1 MSALELILVVVCMAG
16 SWFFSGIET
25 GLISINRLRLRH
37 LVRHKV
43 RGALTMQTFLQKP
56 DLFLGT
62 TLVGN
67 NIVNTVL
74 SVLAA
79 SLGVR
84 WLGEHGAW
92 INGAVVTVLL
102 LVVCEYFPKAWFQ
115 SFPARRCLPFAPL
128 LLGLSRVL
136 YPIGRPLM
144 RVVQALLPTP
154 PGADQQAQPV
164 VTREELIHLA
174 REGQQSGVLTPEEVR
189 MIDGVFEL
197 KAMTC
202 EEIMIPRGEVPLHPP
217 RHLGGRSVPVRAR
230 PGRGPIPRLP
240 QGEAAVRGRGLCVRC
255 AGRRGPGGQD
265 GPGLHAP
272 RRSGVMRHTP
282 VDHVLPRMRVTRQPV
297 VLVTDDQYQTV
308 GLVALENVLEEV
320 VGTL

>member
-1 MSALELILVVVCMAG
+1 MSALELIVIVVCMAG

-43 RGALTMQTFLQKP
+43 KGAETMQTFLQKP

-62 TLVGN
+62 ILVGY
-67 NIVNTVL
+67 NIFSTVL
-74 SVLAA
+74 SVMAA

-84 WLGEHGAW
+84 WMGQQGAW
-92 INGAVVTVLL
+92 INSAIVTVLL
-102 LVVCEYFPKAWFQ
+102 LVLCEYFPKAWFQ

-136 YPIGRPLM
+136 YPVGRPLM
-144 RVVQALLPTP
+144 RVAQAMLPTP
-154 PGADQQAQPV
+154 KGEGQKAQPV

-202 EEIMIPRGEVPLHPP
+202 AEIMIPREKILYVHHDTSVDDLHLFARAQHVNQFPVFHKEKQQFVGVVYIFDVLADENPAGKTAQDFMRPP
-217 RHLGGRSVPVRAR
+217 
-230 PGRGPIPRLP
+230 
-240 QGEAAVRGRGLCVRC
+240 QW
-255 AGRRGPGGQD
+255 
-265 GPGLHAP
+265 
-272 RRSGVMRHTP
+272 VMRNTP

-297 VLVTDDQYQTV
+297 VLVTDEQYQTV
-308 GLVALENVLEEV
+308 GLVALEDVLEEV

>member
-43 RGALTMQTFLQKP
+43 KGAHILQTFLQKP
-56 DLFLGT
+56 DLLLGT

-136 YPIGRPLM
+136 YPLGRPLM

-154 PGADQQAQPV
+154 PGADQKAQPV

-174 REGQQSGVLTPEEVR
+174 REGEQSGVLTPEEVR

-202 EEIMIPRGEVPLHPP
+202 EEIMIPREKFLYIHHDTSVDDLCLFARAQDVDQFPVFHKEKQQFVGVVYVFDVLADEAPAGKTAQDYMRPP
-217 RHLGGRSVPVRAR
+217 
-230 PGRGPIPRLP
+230 
-240 QGEAAVRGRGLCVRC
+240 QW
-255 AGRRGPGGQD
+255 
-265 GPGLHAP
+265 
-272 RRSGVMRHTP
+272 VMRHTP

>member
-1 MSALELILVVVCMAG
+1 MSAIELILIVVCMAG
-16 SWFFSGIET
+16 SWFFSGMET

-43 RGALTMQTFLQKP
+43 RGATTLQTFLQKP
-56 DLFLGT
+56 DLLLGT

-84 WLGEHGAW
+84 WMGEHGAW
-92 INGAVVTVLL
+92 FTSAALTLILL
-102 LVVCEYFPKAWFQ
+102 IACEYFPKAWFQ

-128 LLGLSRVL
+128 LQGLSRVL

-144 RVVQALLPTP
+144 ALVQMMVPSPRAE
-154 PGADQQAQPV
+154 GQNAQPV

-174 REGQQSGVLTPEEVR
+174 REGEQSGVLTPEEVR

-202 EEIMIPRGEVPLHPP
+202 EEIMIPREKFLYVHHDTSADDLRLFARAQEVAQFPVFHKEKQQFVGVVYIFDVLADPAPAGKSAQDYLRPP
-217 RHLGGRSVPVRAR
+217 
-230 PGRGPIPRLP
+230 
-240 QGEAAVRGRGLCVRC
+240 QW
-255 AGRRGPGGQD
+255 
-265 GPGLHAP
+265 
-272 RRSGVMRHTP
+272 VMRSTP

-297 VLVTDDQYQTV
+297 VLVTDEQYQTV
-308 GLVALENVLEEV
+308 GLVALEDVLEEV
-320 VGTL
+320 VGSL

>member
-1 MSALELILVVVCMAG
+1 MSALELILILTCVAG

-43 RGALTMQTFLQKP
+43 KGALIAQRFLQKP
-56 DLFLGT
+56 DMLLGT
-62 TLVGN
+62 VLVGN

-74 SVLAA
+74 SVMAA

-84 WLGEHGAW
+84 WFGAHGAW
-92 INGAVVTVLL
+92 INSAVVTVLL
-102 LVVCEYFPKAWFQ
+102 LVLCEYFPKAWFQ

-128 LLGLSRVL
+128 LNGLSRVL

-144 RVVQALLPTP
+144 RVVQAMLPAP
-154 PGADQQAQPV
+154 KDEGQKAQPV

-202 EEIMIPRGEVPLHPP
+202 EEIMIPREKFLYVHHDTSVDDLRLFARAQDVSQFPVFHKEQQQFVGVVYIFDVLADEAPAGKTAAAYLRPP
-217 RHLGGRSVPVRAR
+217 
-230 PGRGPIPRLP
+230 
-240 QGEAAVRGRGLCVRC
+240 QW
-255 AGRRGPGGQD
+255 
-265 GPGLHAP
+265 
-272 RRSGVMRHTP
+272 VMRNTP

-297 VLVTDDQYQTV
+297 VLVTDEKYETV
-308 GLVALENVLEEV
+308 GLVALEDVLEEV